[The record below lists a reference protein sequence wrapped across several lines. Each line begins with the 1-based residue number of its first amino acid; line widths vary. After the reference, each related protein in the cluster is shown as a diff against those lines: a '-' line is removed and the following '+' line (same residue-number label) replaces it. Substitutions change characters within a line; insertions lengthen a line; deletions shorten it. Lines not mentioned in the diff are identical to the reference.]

1 MSRITA
7 ATALVLATVFI
18 SSCSDHDPKDTSTAY
33 DATLAAELGADEY
46 GMRTYVFGM
55 LRTGPSD
62 AEIADKAQRAELF
75 AGHFANM
82 SKMAEE
88 GKLVLAGPLA
98 NGTDERGLFILNV
111 DSVEEAQALL
121 QNDPTIEAGIFTVDY
136 IDYYGSAAL
145 MKVNE
150 IHTKIQ
156 KAKIE

>member
-62 AEIADKAQRAELF
+62 DEITDKAQRAELF

-88 GKLVLAGPLA
+88 GKLVPAINLICSLYKRLAHTRKCL
-98 NGTDERGLFILNV
+98 
-111 DSVEEAQALL
+111 
-121 QNDPTIEAGIFTVDY
+121 IEHRV
-136 IDYYGSAAL
+136 SCRL
-145 MKVNE
+145 
-150 IHTKIQ
+150 
-156 KAKIE
+156 